1 MRNLLSARKSRLVL
15 YLAIVVMLL
24 FWGSPAGA
32 QPRTHTVQKGDTLWD
47 ICQTYYGDSNLW
59 PKLWEMNPFVTNPHL
74 LKPGDILTLFE
85 KDDLA
90 KEKVMKPS
98 EKEAPPV
105 AATLGI
111 DVSGFIR
118 PEAMGYLSLV
128 NVEPW
133 GFIEATTIPKLGL
146 EQGDTAFVRFEKNAD
161 TIRRGQ
167 EFSIAKASPMI
178 RHPLTDRP
186 LGYIV
191 STRGMLVIKERI
203 NDDYFS
209 AEVIKVFSEIGVGN
223 IVIPKAPTSSCIQPM
238 ATDPKLYGNI
248 VALKENQQII
258 GQFSVVYLDSGF
270 KDGVKR
276 GSVFDLVKII
286 SVPSPNLGRDS
297 FEKIAA
303 EVTEKLSKE
312 DYLIDF
318 WQKIQEGVKI
328 HEHSVGKLIVVEARP
343 DSSTAVVLT
352 SSHELEKGAF
362 VKGVSWVDVPDYL
375 ALLPACPLE

>member
-1 MRNLLSARKSRLVL
+1 LC
-15 YLAIVVMLL
+15 LAIVLMLL
-24 FWGSPAGA
+24 FWGSLAGA

-74 LKPGDILTLFE
+74 LKPGDILILFDKE
-85 KDDLA
+85 ILA

-105 AATLGI
+105 AATQGI
-111 DVSGFIR
+111 DISGFIK
-118 PEAMGYLSLV
+118 PEAMGYLSFV

-133 GFIEATTIPKLGL
+133 GFIEATTSPKLGL
-146 EQGDTAFVRFEKNAD
+146 EQGNTAFVRFEKNGD
-161 TIRRGQ
+161 TIRKGQ
-167 EFSIAKASPMI
+167 EFTIAKPSPLI
-178 RHPLTDRP
+178 RHPLTDRMM
-186 LGYIV
+186 GYIV
-191 STRGMLVIKERI
+191 ATRGSLVIKERI
-203 NDDYFS
+203 RDGYFR
-209 AEVIKVFSEIGVGN
+209 AEVNGVFSEIGVGN
-223 IVIPKAPTSSCIQPM
+223 ILIPKAPTSSCIQPM

-276 GSVFDLVKII
+276 GSVFDLIKII
-286 SVPSPNLGRDS
+286 TVPSPDFRRDS

-303 EVTEKLSKE
+303 EVTEQLSKE
-312 DYLIDF
+312 EYLFDF
-318 WQKIQEGVKI
+318 WGKIQEGVKI
-328 HEHSVGKLIVVEARP
+328 HEHSVGKLIVVEARA
-343 DSSTAVVLT
+343 DSATAIVLT